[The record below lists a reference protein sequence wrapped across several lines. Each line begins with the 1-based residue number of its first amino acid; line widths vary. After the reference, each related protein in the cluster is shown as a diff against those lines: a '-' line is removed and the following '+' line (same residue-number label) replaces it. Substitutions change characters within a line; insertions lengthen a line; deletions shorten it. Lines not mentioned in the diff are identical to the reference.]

1 MQLTGC
7 ILLEQKGN
15 AIVLQL
21 FDRRCIT
28 IMGCT
33 SSSVDVVR
41 NNNDTTMNELLTTKE
56 AEMLRWTW
64 DIISDEAE
72 EVGVIM
78 FAR

>member
-1 MQLTGC
+1 MCLAQTTTGMIC
-7 ILLEQKGN
+7 
-15 AIVLQL
+15 LQWWE
-21 FDRRCIT
+21 RRCID

-41 NNNDTTMNELLTTKE
+41 NNNDATMNELLTTKE

-78 FAR
+78 FSR